1 MSEVKEPDIK
11 STDDKKSEW
20 LSFKLA
26 GLDYAVDILRVREI
40 RAWENSTRIPYAP
53 SYVVGLINL
62 RGAIVPI
69 IDMRKR
75 IGIETK
81 DYDQETVILILDVKL
96 ENEDKTIGVIVD
108 AISQV
113 VTTNRQNSQISPSFD
128 LAIDK
133 EFVLGIADYGSQM
146 VILLN
151 IDTLLK
157 LDI

>member
-1 MSEVKEPDIK
+1 MENVNK
-11 STDDKKSEW
+11 SADDLVEDGKSEW

-40 RAWENSTRIPYAP
+40 RAWEPSTRIPYAP

-69 IDMRKR
+69 IDMRER

-81 DYDQETVILILDVKL
+81 SYDQETVILILDVEL
-96 ENEDKTIGVIVD
+96 ENEDRTIGVVVD

-113 VTTNRQNSQISPSFD
+113 VTTDTQNSQISPSFD
-128 LAIDK
+128 LAISK

-146 VILLN
+146 VVLLN